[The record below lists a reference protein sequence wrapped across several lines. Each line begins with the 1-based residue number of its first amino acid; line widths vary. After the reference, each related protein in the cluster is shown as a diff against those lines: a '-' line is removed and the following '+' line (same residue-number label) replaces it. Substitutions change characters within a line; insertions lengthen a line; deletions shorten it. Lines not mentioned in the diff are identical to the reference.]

1 MPYNFR
7 RRAQRFSGT
16 DRVERE
22 CRVQLVR
29 LNATLMT
36 VKRGSA
42 SKRLKLK
49 PVLVDE
55 LPRGA
60 LPTPAELK
68 QLNKLA
74 DKVASGKAKVR
85 YLDI

>member
-1 MPYNFR
+1 MSYNFR
-7 RRAQRFSGT
+7 RRAQVSSGT
-16 DRVERE
+16 SRGDREW
-22 CRVQLVR
+22 RVQPVR
-29 LNATLMT
+29 VDATFKT

-42 SKRLKLK
+42 SKRIKPK
-49 PVLVDE
+49 PVLVEE